1 MKRAVMV
8 MAMLL
13 TTQAAYADEEARPAK
28 PKKRAEK
35 VDAETAAKAEEAFHA
50 GRKLMTKKS
59 TLDEACATL
68 ERSFDLQERGDTLL
82 NLAECHRRQGKTATA
97 YREFEEALDYALSAD
112 FKEAIEAAFVL
123 HAELEAKLS
132 TVSVKVAAPVA
143 KLPKL
148 VVSIDGKPIAKKDWG
163 QPMAQDP
170 GPHTITATATA
181 HEPFRE
187 DIVLGAESDA
197 QSVVV
202 ELKPSR
208 KPDPPPPPPPPPP
221 EREIPSWVWPVGGAG
236 IAALGASVATGL
248 IARNAGNELDDICG
262 AERLECP
269 SGYNFGTTRRR
280 ELVTF
285 GLFAGFGVAG
295 IGLIGTAAGG
305 IILSQFTDL
314 DVGKLPVTVTPLVA
328 SDTGGLLFTGAF

>member
-1 MKRAVMV
+1 MKRAALV
-8 MAMLL
+8 MALLL
-13 TTQAAYADEEARPAK
+13 TAPTAYADEKPRPAK

-59 TLDEACATL
+59 TLDEACTTL

-132 TVSVKVAAPVA
+132 TVSVNVAPSVA

-148 VVSIDGKPIAKKDWG
+148 VVSIDGQPIAKKDWG
-163 QPMAQDP
+163 QPIAQDP
-170 GPHTITATATA
+170 GPHTITATAAA
-181 HEPFRE
+181 HDPFRK
-187 DIVLGAESDA
+187 DIVLGQESDA
-197 QSVVV
+197 QSVAV
-202 ELKPSR
+202 ELTPSPKPE
-208 KPDPPPPPPPPPP
+208 PPPPPQPPPP
-221 EREIPSWVWPVGGAG
+221 EREIPIWVWPVGGAG
-236 IAALGASVATGL
+236 IAAIGASVATG
-248 IARNAGNELDDICG
+248 IVARNAGNELDDICG
-262 AERLECP
+262 VERLECP
-269 SGYNFGTTRRR
+269 TGYNFSTPRQR

-295 IGLIGTAAGG
+295 VGLIGTAATG

-314 DVGKLPVTVTPLVA
+314 EVGKLPVTVTPLVA
-328 SDTGGLLFTGAF
+328 RDTGGLMFTGTF